1 MGQKRVQILSSRGG
15 NMKEED
21 IKILAENSIVGGK
34 QKLSELD
41 IKSLIKDHPLSVL
54 DQILSDQEEQISVSD
69 DGIQTI
75 AVLAESQVDLEEQIE
90 EINNQLKVLKEKH
103 RRISEEQ
110 LPEALKELGISE
122 FKLKNGTK
130 VSTSTYYSARITPDN
145 KEKAFKWLRDNRF
158 ADLIKN
164 TVSVSF
170 GRDEDDA
177 AKELRNELTRNGM
190 NTAQKEWVEPMTL
203 KAFVREQVEKG
214 ADLPHETFNIY
225 IGQRSKIKRG
235 T

>member
-1 MGQKRVQILSSRGG
+1 
-15 NMKEED
+15 MKEKDKEIYEHQKFD
-21 IKILAENSIVGGK
+21 DERLK
-34 QKLSELD
+34 KLSV
-41 IKSLIKDHPLSVL
+41 I
-54 DQILSDQEEQISVSD
+54 DQILTDQEEQINVTD

-75 AVLAESQVDLEEQIE
+75 AVLAEAQMDLEEQIE

-103 RRISEEQ
+103 RRVSEEQ
-110 LPEALKELGISE
+110 LPEALQEAGISE

-190 NTAQKEWVEPMTL
+190 NTAPKEWVEPMTL

-214 ADLPHETFNIY
+214 NDLPFETFNIY
-225 IGQRSKIKRG
+225 IGQRSKIKR
-235 T
+235 

>member
-1 MGQKRVQILSSRGG
+1 
-15 NMKEED
+15 MKQED
-21 IKILAENSIVGGK
+21 LKILAENSIVGGE
-34 QKLSELD
+34 QKLSEKD
-41 IKSLIKDHPLSVL
+41 VESLTENHAQTVL
-54 DQILSDQEEQISVSD
+54 DEILSDQEEQISVSD

-90 EINNQLKVLKEKH
+90 ELNNQLKVVKEKH

-110 LPEALKELGISE
+110 LPEALQEAGVSE
-122 FKLKNGTK
+122 FKLKDGTK

-145 KEKAFKWLRDNRF
+145 KEEAFKWLRENRF

-177 AKELRNELTRNGM
+177 ARELLKELNSTGM

-214 ADLPHETFNIY
+214 TDLPYETFNIY
-225 IGQRSKIKRG
+225 IGQKSKIKRG

>member
-1 MGQKRVQILSSRGG
+1 M
-15 NMKEED
+15 NEED
-21 IKILAENSIVGGK
+21 IKILAENSIVDGE
-34 QKLSELD
+34 QKLSKEAVR
-41 IKSLIKDHPLSVL
+41 SLIKDHPLSVL

-110 LPEALKELGISE
+110 LPEALKEAGVSE
-122 FKLKNGTK
+122 FKLKDGTK

-145 KEKAFKWLRDNRF
+145 KEEAFGWLRENNF

-190 NTAQKEWVEPMTL
+190 STTQKEWVEPMTL

>member
-1 MGQKRVQILSSRGG
+1 
-15 NMKEED
+15 MKQED
-21 IKILAENSIVGGK
+21 LKILAENSIVDGE
-34 QKLSELD
+34 QKLSEKD
-41 IKSLIKDHPLSVL
+41 VESLTENHAQTVL
-54 DQILSDQEEQISVSD
+54 DEILSDQEEQISVSD

-90 EINNQLKVLKEKH
+90 ELNNQLKVVKEKH

-110 LPEALKELGISE
+110 LPEALQEAGVSE
-122 FKLKNGTK
+122 FKLKDGTK

-145 KEKAFKWLRDNRF
+145 KEEAFNWLRENRF

-177 AKELRNELTRNGM
+177 ARELRDELNRNGM
-190 NTAQKEWVEPMTL
+190 NTTQKEWVEPIKWKKQRLML
-203 KAFVREQVEKG
+203 KSKSQHF
-214 ADLPHETFNIY
+214 LPTNLS
-225 IGQRSKIKRG
+225 QIKVLD
-235 T
+235 

>member
-1 MGQKRVQILSSRGG
+1 MI
-15 NMKEED
+15 
-21 IKILAENSIVGGK
+21 
-34 QKLSELD
+34 
-41 IKSLIKDHPLSVL
+41 
-54 DQILSDQEEQISVSD
+54 EEQEMFFDYEGISGNVIVADNSD
-69 DGIQTI
+69 
-75 AVLAESQVDLEEQIE
+75 VCLEEQIE
-90 EINNQLKVLKEKH
+90 ELNNQLKVVKEKH

-110 LPEALKELGISE
+110 LPEALQEAGVSE
-122 FKLKNGTK
+122 FKLKDGTK

-145 KEKAFKWLRDNRF
+145 KEEAFNWLRENRF

-177 AKELRNELTRNGM
+177 ARELLKELNSTGM

-214 ADLPHETFNIY
+214 TDLPYETFNIY
-225 IGQRSKIKRG
+225 IGQKSKIKRG